1 MDFLKRS
8 KFDKLIE
15 KATSEMLIESDIET
29 TITICDIIR
38 SQEISPKY
46 AVQCV
51 KKRLQCDNP
60 NVVLHTLDV
69 LESLMKNCG
78 SPVHEEVCSSE
89 FMQDLV
95 GLIDT
100 SPDVRAKLLECL
112 QNWAYVFR
120 DQSGY
125 SAVTAAY
132 ENLKNAGYTFPEFS
146 ESAAMFSVVC
156 APSWKEGNACHR
168 CKSAFTTFRRKHHCR
183 NCGQVFCGECTTSRA
198 ILPKYGIEK
207 EVRVCDLCFETI
219 NRPSTASNNL
229 EDKKN
234 MEKENQLRRERE
246 LKERQLEQ
254 QENEDLELALALSA
268 SEAETNQRNNQ
279 VKPVSNVNKP
289 PTSSTSGVAHLLP
302 VLDTSEMD
310 PELAQ
315 YLSKHYQRTHKT
327 PLDMNSPG
335 VPFQEYSQDPSGL
348 SQSTTQPSAPIY
360 ASSTPSEHGMLSLT
374 SLKSGL
380 NNDLNASE
388 KRASLVTNSIN
399 GNSDVNPN
407 MPDVPELTNPKQ
419 EEFLE
424 ALRGSIE
431 FFVNR
436 LQSNNQRGRNI
447 SSDTTVQALFLTLND
462 MHPQLLKYKHFMEER
477 RAYFEKLQDKLNQ
490 IREAR
495 EALDALRHDHAIRK
509 QLEEQEAAR
518 LRQLQIMQK
527 LEAMRQQKRDSLEY
541 KLRMTLKQNMQYQQ
555 EFGVSQPQSMPYN
568 VETFPHVPTA
578 LPADSYPSNYNLPYT
593 SGLNYSQ
600 FQPVQNGYLPRDNRV
615 YTTQLPEPVSLPPNQ
630 NVTSGSANTAYPTAH
645 FHPSYVPNLPGQDI
659 QSHPTFQQGT
669 HNPVPANSFSMQ
681 NMQAALPMYSGQ
693 EDAAREELKSFPTNQ
708 TYTSS
713 QFPTETQN
721 TSNYAPGGT
730 VPSDTPSNFVE
741 PATTEAQLISFD

>member
-1 MDFLKRS
+1 MF
-8 KFDKLIE
+8 
-15 KATSEMLIESDIET
+15 
-29 TITICDIIR
+29 
-38 SQEISPKY
+38 
-46 AVQCV
+46 

-69 LESLMKNCG
+69 KFFLLNLSSQVLESLMKNCG
-78 SPVHEEVCSSE
+78 APIHEEVCSTE

-125 SAVTAAY
+125 SSVKDAY
-132 ENLKNAGYTFPEFS
+132 ENLKNAGYVFPEFS

-156 APSWKEGNACHR
+156 APSWKEGNTCHR

-198 ILPKYGIEK
+198 VLPKYGIEK
-207 EVRVCDLCFETI
+207 EVRVCDLCFETL
-219 NRPSTASNNL
+219 NKPQTAVSNT
-229 EDKKN
+229 EDKKTI
-234 MEKENQLRRERE
+234 EKENQLRRERE

-268 SEAETNQRNNQ
+268 SEAESNQQNNQ
-279 VKPVSNVNKP
+279 VKPTSNVNKP
-289 PTSSTSGVAHLLP
+289 PVSSSSSISGVAHLLP

-315 YLSKHYQRTHKT
+315 YLSKHYQRAQNSTH
-327 PLDMNSPG
+327 DMNASS
-335 VPFQEYSQDPSGL
+335 VTYHEHSQDFSGHL
-348 SQSTTQPSAPIY
+348 QSTTQPSAPIY
-360 ASSTPSEHGMLSLT
+360 ASSTPSDHGTVSMT
-374 SLKSGL
+374 NLKSGM
-380 NNDLNASE
+380 NNDLNAPV
-388 KRASLVTNSIN
+388 KGVPVGTNS
-399 GNSDVNPN
+399 VNENITMNLSVPE
-407 MPDVPELTNPKQ
+407 VPELTNPKQ

-436 LQSNNQRGRNI
+436 LQSNSQRGRNI

-462 MHPQLLKYKHFMEER
+462 MHPQLLNYKHYMEER

-495 EALDALRHDHAIRK
+495 EALDALRHDYAVRK

-518 LRQLQIMQK
+518 MRQLQIMQK

-541 KLRMTLKQNMQYQQ
+541 KLRIALKQNMQYQQ
-555 EFGVSQPQSMPYN
+555 EFGVPQQQQQPMPYT
-568 VETFPHVPTA
+568 VESYPNIPTGMPVDSYHPNYS
-578 LPADSYPSNYNLPYT
+578 LPYMSGPSYPS
-593 SGLNYSQ
+593 
-600 FQPVQNGYLPRDNRV
+600 FQPVQNGYLPRDIDCIPHSFRIQVRLYLTKLVLV
-615 YTTQLPEPVSLPPNQ
+615 YLSVQVMQLHNSILHILPIQLVRIFSLIQ
-630 NVTSGSANTAYPTAH
+630 
-645 FHPSYVPNLPGQDI
+645 PSSRGLKIQYQLVLSPCRICRRPYLCMQDRRM
-659 QSHPTFQQGT
+659 
-669 HNPVPANSFSMQ
+669 SF
-681 NMQAALPMYSGQ
+681 
-693 EDAAREELKSFPTNQ
+693 AR
-708 TYTSS
+708 
-713 QFPTETQN
+713 
-721 TSNYAPGGT
+721 
-730 VPSDTPSNFVE
+730 
-741 PATTEAQLISFD
+741 I